1 MKLRIQLTRIVS
13 LKYVLWVR
21 HKNRQIINRTSDE
34 KVIKKRRFKIKGEN
48 ERNKE
53 ENGNDK
59 DDESRK
65 GRKYACV
72 Y

>member
-1 MKLRIQLTRIVS
+1 MSGAAFILS
-13 LKYVLWVR
+13 VLWVSHR
-21 HKNRQIINRTSDE
+21 NRRIINRTSDE
-34 KVIKKRRFKIKGEN
+34 EVIKKRRFKIKGEN
-48 ERNKE
+48 DRKKE
-53 ENGNDK
+53 ENGNDE